1 MIEESTGE
9 TVPTEPEAAPAP
21 KPRPEPAEPGYARR
35 SGAPTSPPTGGGVD
49 AEESAT
55 SDQIP
60 TMRVARRRG
69 SRRRDRSRHQS

>member
-9 TVPTEPEAAPAP
+9 TVPTEPEPEPEAAPAP
-21 KPRPEPAEPGYARR
+21 KPHPEPAEPGYARR

-55 SDQIP
+55 SDQNP
-60 TMRVARRRG
+60 DDEGGAPEG
-69 SRRRDRSRHQS
+69 